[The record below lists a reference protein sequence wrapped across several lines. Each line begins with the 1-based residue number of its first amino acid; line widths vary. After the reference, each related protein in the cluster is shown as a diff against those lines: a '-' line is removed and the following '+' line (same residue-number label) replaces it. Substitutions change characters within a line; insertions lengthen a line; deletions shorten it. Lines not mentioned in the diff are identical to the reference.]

1 MKNYWYYL
9 TGSNAEFSLET
20 RIFHSL
26 CFVVLVALLYVI
38 PANFTLGLQ
47 ISGWISIILFCSQ
60 ASLFYLSRFK
70 RKTEV
75 SRIISIVIFHL
86 FLLINYYYNSGINGP
101 TLLLLLVV
109 FFLVISVSNAKEYK
123 IWISLNVFIVLLL
136 ISSEYYYPELIK
148 KSYSYRETYFAD
160 ITSSY
165 MACILIILIGVRYIK
180 KNYYLTL
187 QLLET
192 KATDLERINQTKNKL
207 FSIVSHDLRA
217 PIATVQGYLEAISLM
232 DMSKENWEEVK
243 SGLIQMTQSTDN
255 MLSNLLIW
263 SKSQMD
269 GIIYYK
275 KQINLADTLIPVI
288 EVFQSIAIAKKIT
301 LDYSIDKK
309 LIVNADPNM
318 LQLVV
323 RNFLS
328 NSIKFTHPGG
338 KVSIKVLSDKLNYTI
353 QISDT
358 GIGMTEE
365 IKKSLFNVSAESS
378 FGTKNEKGIGLGLNL
393 CKEFTEM
400 QGGKIWFK
408 SVLGQGS
415 EFCISMSIN

>member
-1 MKNYWYYL
+1 
-9 TGSNAEFSLET
+9 
-20 RIFHSL
+20 
-26 CFVVLVALLYVI
+26 
-38 PANFTLGLQ
+38 
-47 ISGWISIILFCSQ
+47 
-60 ASLFYLSRFK
+60 
-70 RKTEV
+70 
-75 SRIISIVIFHL
+75 
-86 FLLINYYYNSGINGP
+86 
-101 TLLLLLVV
+101 
-109 FFLVISVSNAKEYK
+109 
-123 IWISLNVFIVLLL
+123 LL

-160 ITSSY
+160 IASSY